1 VCSAT
6 RTALAAR
13 LIKLT
18 TIVSKIGRARATG
31 DFARAFAM
39 PGGISMH
46 TLLLPL
52 QPRFIIFTLVLLIAA
67 ALGLEFFLGFR
78 SLLIDI
84 PLVVFISLAVIG
96 AVDVLQKRHAVLRNY
111 PLSAHIR
118 FILEEIRP
126 EIRQYFLESEKDGT
140 PFSRDKRA
148 LVYQRAK
155 RALDKRPFGTQNDVY
170 ASGFEWL
177 DHSIAPKA
185 VVKEPF
191 RIAIGGPDCAKPYSA
206 SIFNISAMSFGAL
219 SRNAILALN
228 SGANK
233 GNFAHD
239 TGEGG
244 YSPYHRENGGDI
256 IWEIGSGYFSCRNG
270 DGTFC
275 ADKFASAA
283 TQDQIKMVELKLS
296 QGAKPGHGGVLPG
309 AKVSPEI
316 AVTRGVPVGVD
327 CISPSRHSA
336 FSSPIE
342 MMEFI
347 ATMRRLSGGKPTG
360 FKLCIGHPWEFLA
373 ICKAMLETK
382 IYPDF
387 IVIDGKEGGTGAAP
401 LEFADHLGMPLRE
414 GLNFVHNALI
424 GINARG
430 RVKLGASGK
439 IISAFDIARVM
450 ALGAD
455 WCNSARGFMF
465 ALGCIQSQS
474 CHTDRCPTGVSTQD
488 PSRQR
493 ALVVPDKAERVYN
506 FHRATIE
513 SLAELVAA
521 AGLDH
526 PTQFAL
532 AHFSRRVSQ
541 HEVKSFAE
549 LYPQLKPG
557 ELLAGSADKRYQT
570 AWDMA
575 SPEEFRALPRAA

>member
-1 VCSAT
+1 MH
-6 RTALAAR
+6 AL
-13 LIKLT
+13 
-18 TIVSKIGRARATG
+18 
-31 DFARAFAM
+31 
-39 PGGISMH
+39 P
-46 TLLLPL
+46 LPL
-52 QPRFIIFTLVLLIAA
+52 QPRFLVLSAVLLITAILLFDEA
-67 ALGLEFFLGFR
+67 FFLR
-78 SLLIDI
+78 SVYVVIFLVLFGVMALIG
-84 PLVVFISLAVIG
+84 LK
-96 AVDVLQKRHAVLRNY
+96 DVLQTRHAILRNY
-111 PLSAHIR
+111 PLTAHIR
-118 FILEEIRP
+118 FLLEEIRP

-155 RALDKRPFGTQNDVY
+155 QALDKRPFGTQNDVY

-177 DHSIAPKA
+177 DHSIAPKP

-191 RIAIGGPDCAKPYSA
+191 RIVIGGPDCTKPYSA

-228 SGANK
+228 GGAKK

-244 YSPYHRENGGDI
+244 YSPYHRENGGDL
-256 IWEIGSGYFSCRNG
+256 IWEIGSGYFSCRNS

-275 ADKFASAA
+275 AEKFEAA
-283 TQDQIKMVELKLS
+283 AKNEQIKMVELKLS
-296 QGAKPGHGGVLPG
+296 QGAKPGHGGVLPA

-316 AVTRGVPVGVD
+316 AATRGVPVGVD

-336 FSSPIE
+336 FSTPIE
-342 MMEFI
+342 MLQFI
-347 ATMRRLSGGKPTG
+347 ARMRELSGGKPAG
-360 FKLCIGHPWEFLA
+360 FKLCLGHPWEFLA
-373 ICKAMLETK
+373 ICKAMVETE

-424 GINARG
+424 GINARD
-430 RVKLGASGK
+430 RIKLGASGK

-488 PSRQR
+488 RVRQR

-506 FHRATIE
+506 FQRATVE

-521 AGLDH
+521 AGLEH
-526 PTQFAL
+526 PTQFAP

-541 HEVKSFAE
+541 HEVMSFAQ
-549 LYPQLKPG
+549 LYPSLEPG
-557 ELLAGSADKRYQT
+557 ELIAGTGDKRFEIPW
-570 AWDMA
+570 AMA
-575 SPEEFRALPRAA
+575 SAKEFRALPRAA

>member
-1 VCSAT
+1 
-6 RTALAAR
+6 
-13 LIKLT
+13 
-18 TIVSKIGRARATG
+18 
-31 DFARAFAM
+31 
-39 PGGISMH
+39 MH

-52 QPRFIIFTLVLLIAA
+52 QPRFIAFTLVVLIAA

-84 PLVVFISLAVIG
+84 PLVVFISLAVVG
-96 AVDVLQKRHAVLRNY
+96 TVDVLQKRHAVLRNY

-118 FILEEIRP
+118 FLLEEIRP

-148 LVYQRAK
+148 IVYQRAK

-177 DHSIAPKA
+177 DHSIAPKP

-191 RIAIGGPDCAKPYSA
+191 RILVGGPDCGRPYSA
-206 SIFNISAMSFGAL
+206 SILNISAMSFGAL

-228 SGANK
+228 GGAK
-233 GNFAHD
+233 RGSFAHD

-256 IWEIGSGYFSCRNG
+256 IWEIGSGYFSCRNS

-275 ADKFASAA
+275 ADKFAAGA
-283 TQDQIKMVELKLS
+283 TQEQVKMVELKLS
-296 QGAKPGHGGVLPG
+296 QGAKPGHGGVLPA

-316 AVTRGVPVGVD
+316 AMTRGVPVGID

-342 MMEFI
+342 MLQFI
-347 ATMRRLSGGKPTG
+347 ATMRRLSGGKPAG

-373 ICKAMLETK
+373 ICKAMVETK

-401 LEFADHLGMPLRE
+401 LEFTDHLGMPLRE

-424 GINARG
+424 GINARD
-430 RVKLGASGK
+430 RIKLGASGK
-439 IISAFDIARVM
+439 IISAFDIARVL

-465 ALGCIQSQS
+465 ALGCIQSLS

-488 PSRQR
+488 PTRQR
-493 ALVVPDKAERVYN
+493 ALVVPDKTERVYN

-526 PTQFAL
+526 PTQFAP

-549 LYPQLKPG
+549 LYPPLKPG
-557 ELLAGSADKRYQT
+557 ELLTGSADKRYEM
-570 AWDMA
+570 AWAMA
-575 SPEEFRALPRAA
+575 SAEEFRALPRAA